1 MKLMAERFELPDMN
15 ERLARLRQATETQSL
30 RTGGGGPYDGD
41 MERRIGN
48 LENDMREVRSDL
60 TGIKVQ
66 LAKIDAKLDSKI
78 DYKWLTIYVLGI
90 IAVVLRNEIA
100 ALFGN

>member
-1 MKLMAERFELPDMN
+1 MTGQNRSLDEMR
-15 ERLARLRQATETQSL
+15 ATVQSL
-30 RTGGGGPYDGD
+30 HSGPGGPYDGD
-41 MERRIGN
+41 MERRITR
-48 LENDMREVRSDL
+48 LEDDMREVKSDL